1 MKYTHKK
8 SQQPENIP
16 LQKKTGNKHALKN
29 SINKY
34 SEEYLKEILINSRS
48 NINMTMLVAEHTSA
62 IRKDSERIYFIRL
75 NSSK

>member
-48 NINMTMLVAEHTSA
+48 NILGATLVQFD
-62 IRKDSERIYFIRL
+62 KY
-75 NSSK
+75 